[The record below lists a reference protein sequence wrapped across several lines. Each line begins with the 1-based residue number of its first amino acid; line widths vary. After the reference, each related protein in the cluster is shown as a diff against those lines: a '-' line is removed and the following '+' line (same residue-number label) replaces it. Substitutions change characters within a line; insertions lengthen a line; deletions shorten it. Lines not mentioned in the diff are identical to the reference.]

1 MMICASF
8 CQNYYNKT
16 DEILEGWRI
25 PHEIAPDEMANIAE
39 RRLVSAIA
47 IHPCVPEVDV
57 DGRYLT
63 EMPRISLAVP
73 VDALCL

>member
-1 MMICASF
+1 MMIRASC
-8 CQNYYNKT
+8 CQNCYTKT
-16 DEILEGWRI
+16 DEILEIRGI
-25 PHEIAPDEMANIAE
+25 HHEIAPAKMANIAE

-63 EMPRISLAVP
+63 EMPRISPAVP

>member
-1 MMICASF
+1 MMICSHG
-8 CQNYYNKT
+8 CQKYYSRP
-16 DEILEGWRI
+16 DEILEDWAT
-25 PHEIAPDEMANIAE
+25 PNEIAPDEMANIAE

-47 IHPCVPEVDV
+47 IHPCMPEVDV

-63 EMPRISLAVP
+63 EMPRIAVAVP